1 MSRILRLAAGLAVAV
16 LAVNASS
23 TPVAQGVLA
32 QLGLTEAQARTFL
45 FDELKSPSEGLRRST
60 IAVTGH
66 RAFYK
71 LPAEVRGPAATA
83 LFAWAKAYVSSPAFR
98 SAYEQFRREANP
110 LDTRVSAS
118 VDEQVAAEM
127 AEMEAGREMALQIA
141 ATLPPED
148 RDRLL
153 AQLEE
158 QEAQMAEFRER
169 LRAGLALE
177 QAEREASNQA
187 SAAEFEERFPADPN
201 QLFARRLRQFLDY
214 TADADFTARIIKLT
228 GGPDGMEFID
238 PAHRAKSSTWQLA
251 VLAGPEATTAARAAA
266 EAWLAEITP

>member
-1 MSRILRLAAGLAVAV
+1 MSRFLYLVTGLAGAV
-16 LAVNASS
+16 FLLSAGPA
-23 TPVAQGVLA
+23 PVTQGVPA

-45 FDELKSPSEGLRRST
+45 FDELKSSTGGRRRST

-71 LPAEVRGPAATA
+71 LPAEVRGPVATA

-98 SAYEQFRREANP
+98 STYEKFRREANP
-110 LDTRVSAS
+110 LDTRVSPS
-118 VDEQVAAEM
+118 VDEQVAAQM
-127 AEMEAGREMALQIA
+127 AEMQESREMALQIA

-158 QEAQMAEFRER
+158 QEAQMAEFRET
-169 LRAGLALE
+169 LRAALALE
-177 QAEREASNQA
+177 QAERESSNRE
-187 SAAEFEERFPADPN
+187 SADQFEEQFPVDPN
-201 QLFARRLRQFLDY
+201 QLIARRLRQFLDD

-228 GGPDGMEFID
+228 DGPDGMEFVD
-238 PAHRAKSSTWQLA
+238 PAYRAKSPTWQLA
-251 VLAGPEATTAARAAA
+251 VLAGPEATKAARAAA
-266 EAWLAEITP
+266 EAWLGEIAP